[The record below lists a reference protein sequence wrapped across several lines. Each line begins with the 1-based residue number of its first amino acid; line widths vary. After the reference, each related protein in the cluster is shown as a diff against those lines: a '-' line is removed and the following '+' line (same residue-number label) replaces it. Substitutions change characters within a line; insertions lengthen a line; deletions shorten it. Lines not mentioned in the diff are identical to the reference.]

1 MSLTQPQVEQAAEL
15 FLQAYRSGQQIE
27 QLPDALTPQSK
38 ADAYAIQAVVAK
50 ARGSEAI
57 STWKVGAPNID
68 TEPYAAPIF
77 ESVVSASPTLIPA
90 EKLHMIG
97 IEVELCYRFNADLP
111 PRAQPYSADEVAAA
125 IEGVYVAIE
134 VVDTR
139 IKQWKTCAE
148 MWKLA
153 DNQINAALIIGSGVQ
168 DWRGLAPAA
177 LAGELVVN
185 GDVLVRGEGCHSVG
199 DPFHLVLWT
208 VNHLA
213 GRTGG
218 FRKGDVVTTGTWT
231 GMVFVEPGAEVVGRF
246 EGVGEARVSFP
257 V

>member
-15 FLQAYRSGQQIE
+15 FLQAYRSGQQIDA
-27 QLPDALTPQSK
+27 LPDALCPQSK
-38 ADAYAIQAVVAK
+38 ADAYAIQAIVSGELCSTGI
-50 ARGSEAI
+50 R
-57 STWKVGAPNID
+57 TWKVGAPNLD

-77 ESVVSASPTLIPA
+77 ESVVSASPTIIPA

-97 IEVELCYRFNADLP
+97 MEVELCYRFNTDLP
-111 PRAQPYSADEVAAA
+111 TRAKAYSVEEVAAA

-139 IKQWKTCAE
+139 IKQWQTCAE
-148 MWKLA
+148 LWKLA

-168 DWRGLAPAA
+168 DWRGLDPAK

-185 GDVLVRGEGCHSVG
+185 GEVLVRGEGAHSVG
-199 DPFHLVLWT
+199 DPMHLVHWT

-218 FRKGDVVTTGTWT
+218 FRKGDVVTTGSWT

>member
-15 FLQAYRSGQQIE
+15 FLQAYRSGQQI
-27 QLPDALTPQSK
+27 DALPEELEPRSK
-38 ADAYAIQAVVAK
+38 ADVYAIQAIVS
-50 ARGSEAI
+50 GELCSEGI
-57 STWKVGAPNID
+57 RTWKVGAPNID

-77 ESVVSASPTLIPA
+77 ESVVSASPTVIPA
-90 EKLHMIG
+90 EKQHMIG
-97 IEVELCYRFNADLP
+97 IEVELCYRFNTDLP
-111 PRAQPYSADEVAAA
+111 PRAQAYSVDEVAAA
-125 IEGVYVAIE
+125 IEGAYVAIE

-148 MWKLA
+148 LWKLA
-153 DNQINAALIIGSGVQ
+153 DNQINAALIVGSGVQ
-168 DWRGLAPAA
+168 DWRGLDPAA

-185 GDVLVRGEGCHSVG
+185 GEVLVRGEGAHSVG
-199 DPFHLVLWT
+199 DPMHLVHWT
-208 VNHLA
+208 VNHLT

-218 FRKGDVVTTGTWT
+218 FRKGDLVTTGTWT